1 MVVSVSKRKIDK
13 LSKGELED
21 LKDAVIDDR
30 EEENEIEDEYE
41 EENEETESSDSE
53 DSDDVD
59 SLGNVQFIR
68 SGTGRWYCAEIAW
81 FFDEFEAEFWRGFDE
96 IDDLFEWPNVPTV
109 VARSI

>member
-1 MVVSVSKRKIDK
+1 MVVTTVSKRKIDK
-13 LSKGELED
+13 LSNNELED

-68 SGTGRWYCAEIAW
+68 SDT
-81 FFDEFEAEFWRGFDE
+81 
-96 IDDLFEWPNVPTV
+96 
-109 VARSI
+109 SH

>member
-1 MVVSVSKRKIDK
+1 MVVTTVSKRKIDK

-41 EENEETESSDSE
+41 NENEESESSDSE

-59 SLGNVQFIR
+59 SLGNVYSSKKSEMVQVTDIVQKLHYF
-68 SGTGRWYCAEIAW
+68 
-81 FFDEFEAEFWRGFDE
+81 
-96 IDDLFEWPNVPTV
+96 L
-109 VARSI
+109 ARL